1 MYSQSLLLKV
11 SKLNC
16 IVHEHNVAIVDQEKY
31 SQQTIFPFPFCSDL
45 GTPIRNLAI
54 TPTENALNVQWD
66 HDYYLCHNFTV
77 YLNDTAVPE
86 CTNITVLNCAIKNL
100 DTAVGSEVTVVATES
115 NTEPVN
121 ASLTVTALDITG
133 IGSSM

>member
-1 MYSQSLLLKV
+1 MERLHLSSYTSLSL
-11 SKLNC
+11 
-16 IVHEHNVAIVDQEKY
+16 
-31 SQQTIFPFPFCSDL
+31 CSDL
-45 GTPIRNLAI
+45 SAPIAIRNLNFEPMQN
-54 TPTENALNVQWD
+54 TLSVQWD

-121 ASLTVTALDITG
+121 ASLTVTALDITS